1 MGDEFEQLEAA
12 IKAVV
17 EKYGYRQITIGYT
30 ENTDLQPWGCEVLYA
45 NGSKSGA
52 GHGRTLR
59 ESLAAAS
66 AEALKSHAT

>member
-1 MGDEFEQLEAA
+1 MGDEIDRLETVL
-12 IKAVV
+12 KVVV
-17 EKYGYRQITIGYT
+17 EKYGYRKITIGYT
-30 ENTDLQPWGCEVLYA
+30 ENADLQPWGCVVLYA
-45 NGSKSGA
+45 DSKSGA